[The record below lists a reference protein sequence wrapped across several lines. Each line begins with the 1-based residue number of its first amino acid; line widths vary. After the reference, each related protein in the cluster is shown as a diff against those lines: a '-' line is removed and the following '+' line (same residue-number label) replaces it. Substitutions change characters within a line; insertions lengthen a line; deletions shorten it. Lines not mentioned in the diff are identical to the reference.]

1 MLKELSIRNFAIIDD
16 LHIRLEPGLTV
27 LSGETGA
34 GKTIIINA
42 VNLILGARA
51 SADMIRTGAEAAEV
65 EALFAVG
72 ADSAAGRAAREAG
85 YDPGEGLIVR
95 RVISR
100 ADGNRVY
107 VNGRLATLQL
117 LSAVTDSLASIS
129 GQHAH
134 QRLLKED
141 QHLILLDQFAGL
153 AAEREAVAELV
164 RQIVPELRR
173 LNELAAR
180 QARQAE
186 AIELLQFQRQEI
198 EAAGLH
204 AGEDRELEQE
214 RQRLRHAG
222 ALHEAVEAAVDAL
235 YGGPGAAA
243 ERIGEVRRSLEKMV
257 KVDPLLSAHAEAC
270 AEAAYRLEDV
280 VAGLRDYLRTVDLDE
295 ARLEEVE
302 ARLDLINRLKRKH
315 GGSLEAVLARLEESA
330 AELAGL
336 ERIAEEIEALTSRLA
351 GWHAQASEQ
360 ALALSKKRRKAAERF
375 TRKVAAELAGLR
387 MEGTRLGVQL
397 TQVPAAADA
406 DPHMKAER
414 WALTETGVDRAV
426 LTIAPNVGEALKPL
440 AAIASGG
447 ELSRVVLA
455 LKSILADTES
465 VATIVFDEVD
475 AGIGGAVAE
484 VVGRKLAEIA
494 TRHQVLCI
502 THLPQIARFGTHHFR
517 ISKDVV
523 DGRARTDIA
532 LLSPAERTREIARML
547 GGEKITRVT
556 LEHARE
562 MLSGT

>member
-16 LHIRLEPGLTV
+16 LHIRLDAGLTI

-42 VNLILGARA
+42 VNLILGGRA
-51 SADMIRTGAEAAEV
+51 SADMIRTGADAAEV
-65 EALFAVG
+65 EALFAVR
-72 ADSAAGRAAREAG
+72 ADAAAGRAALDAG
-85 YDPGEGLIVR
+85 YDLADGLLVR

-107 VNGRLATLQL
+107 INGRLATLQV

-141 QHLILLDQFAGL
+141 QHLLLLDQFAGL
-153 AAEREAVAELV
+153 TVEREAVAALV
-164 RQIVPELRR
+164 RQIVPELKRLHELTVRR
-173 LNELAAR
+173 
-180 QARQAE
+180 ARQAE
-186 AIELLQFQRQEI
+186 TIELLEFQRQEI
-198 EAAGLH
+198 EAAGVH
-204 AGEDRELEQE
+204 AGEDQEIEQE

-235 YGGPGAAA
+235 YSGPGAAA
-243 ERIGEVRRSLEKMV
+243 ERIGDVRRSLEKMARL
-257 KVDPLLSAHAEAC
+257 DPLLAGHAEAC
-270 AEAAYRLEDV
+270 AEAVYRLEDLV
-280 VAGLRDYLRTVDLDE
+280 GGLQGYLKTIDIDE
-295 ARLEEVE
+295 GRLEEIE

-315 GGSLEAVLARLEESA
+315 GGSLEAVLARLEQSA

-336 ERIAEEIEALTSRLA
+336 ETLSAEIDAVTARLA
-351 GWHAQASEQ
+351 DLHAQAAAQ
-360 ALALSKKRRKAAERF
+360 ALVLSQKRRKAADRF

-387 MEGTRLGVQL
+387 MDGTRLGVQF
-397 TQVPAAADA
+397 TQVPAPADA
-406 DPHMKAER
+406 DPHLKADR

-455 LKSILADTES
+455 LKSLLAQSES

-502 THLPQIARFGTHHFR
+502 THLPQIARFGARHFR
-517 ISKDVV
+517 ISKEVV
-523 DGRARTDIA
+523 DGRTRTDIT
-532 LLSPAERTREIARML
+532 LLSAAERTREVARML
-547 GGEKITRVT
+547 GGEKISRVT

-562 MLSGT
+562 MLSDS

>member
-16 LHIRLEPGLTV
+16 LHIRFDAGLTI

-42 VNLILGARA
+42 VNLILGGRA
-51 SADMIRTGAEAAEV
+51 SADMIRTGADAAEV
-65 EALFAVG
+65 EALFAVR
-72 ADSAAGRAAREAG
+72 ADAAAGRAALDAG
-85 YDPGEGLIVR
+85 YDLADGLLVR

-107 VNGRLATLQL
+107 INGRLATLQV

-141 QHLILLDQFAGL
+141 QHLLLLDQFAGL
-153 AAEREAVAELV
+153 TAEREAVAALV
-164 RQIVPELRR
+164 RQIVPELKRLHELTVRR
-173 LNELAAR
+173 
-180 QARQAE
+180 ARQAE
-186 AIELLQFQRQEI
+186 TIELLQFQRQEI
-198 EAAGLH
+198 EAAGVH
-204 AGEDRELEQE
+204 AGEDQEIEQE

-222 ALHEAVEAAVDAL
+222 ALHETVAGAVETL
-235 YGGPGAAA
+235 YSGPGAAA
-243 ERIGEVRRSLEKMV
+243 ERIGDVRRSLEKMAR
-257 KVDPLLSAHAEAC
+257 VDPLLAGHAEAC
-270 AEAAYRLEDV
+270 AEAAYRLEDIV
-280 VAGLRDYLRTVDLDE
+280 GGLQGYLKTIDIDE
-295 ARLEEVE
+295 GRLEEIE

-315 GGSLEAVLARLEESA
+315 GGSLEAVLARLEQSA

-336 ERIAEEIEALTSRLA
+336 ETLSAEIDAVTARLA
-351 GWHAQASEQ
+351 DLHAQAATQ
-360 ALALSKKRRKAAERF
+360 ALELSKKRRKAADRF

-387 MEGTRLGVQL
+387 MDGTRLGVQL
-397 TQVPAAADA
+397 TQIPAPADA
-406 DPHMKAER
+406 DAHLKADR

-455 LKSILADTES
+455 LKSLLAQSES

-502 THLPQIARFGTHHFR
+502 THLPQIARFGARHFR
-517 ISKDVV
+517 ISKEVV
-523 DGRARTDIA
+523 DGRTRTDIT
-532 LLSPAERTREIARML
+532 LLSAAERTREVARML
-547 GGEKITRVT
+547 GGEKISRVT

-562 MLSGT
+562 MLSDS